1 MPNLRTAGI
10 QGPRPTTGSDAA
22 PVNQISQ
29 IGQAL
34 GGVAQAIGDTLT
46 ARAKTAAAQAEQDG
60 AVALGAAAHSLLG
73 EQASF
78 LQESVENE
86 MLRTTIKQITEDGLS
101 VGETGGQ
108 ALGQA
113 QRLGKVDSY
122 LRETG
127 QMNTLNQLRLLTQQ
141 QQLVGNNPE
150 LAPDILKLA
159 NAVSA
164 DSNAILKRNEDEAR
178 KAALDARTKEVEV
191 VDAILKANNENTW
204 GLSLAE
210 KQAKADTWNWA
221 NKAIEL
227 DKRDLEALKQ
237 DDEYEALKGG
247 FAGDERTFQAEQRAR
262 SRSSRQAVEKL
273 VPKLVVRV
281 GQQAIGLAN
290 SGLPPEQRQ
299 EQWRQLQAQAEAD
312 LDIADPAMR
321 GEALTRL
328 RQAYQ
333 DRNSYISGQDNNE
346 ALKRERGNRELGAAL
361 QVYDQTPEA
370 AAFVTLGGELLPYL
384 ELAMGDT
391 KVQAAVTGVLPSLI
405 SAMASS
411 GVRVINQEIETSS
424 NPNPRGA
431 APIPDL
437 GSGDP
442 YLTPGMQPRQATPAW
457 VVAKQQELGGVV
469 RSVGLAGDKATPFM
483 KDLAA
488 QTVISGFNSP
498 VVANSASHVKNYML
512 QLTSPDV
519 AVAFQNN
526 PKQPEAFAAANESIG
541 KYFEGV
547 MRSVEKSTGRTRDF
561 LGTFEVVNGT
571 VGFRSYGGSGLKP
584 ELVSKINMEVNQ
596 AVRALAHLQG
606 RTDYTEVANEFFGAA
621 Q

>member
-1 MPNLRTAGI
+1 MADLRTLNVR
-10 QGPRPTTGSDAA
+10 GPSPTTGSSPA
-22 PVNQISQ
+22 PVNQISA

-34 GGVAQAIGDTLT
+34 GGVASAIGDSIT
-46 ARAKTAAAQAEQDG
+46 ASAKTKAAQAEAD
-60 AVALGAAAHSLLG
+60 GAAALGQAAHELLG
-73 EQASF
+73 GQASF

-86 MLRTTIKQITEDGLS
+86 MLRGAITEATEDGAD
-101 VGETGGQ
+101 VGEGGAQ
-108 ALGQA
+108 VLGQA
-113 QRLGKVDSY
+113 QRMGKVDGY
-122 LRETG
+122 LRQTG
-127 QMNTLNQLRLLTQQ
+127 QMNTLNQLRLLTKQQ
-141 QQLVGNNPE
+141 ELVGLRPD
-150 LAPDILKLA
+150 LAPDILKLT
-159 NAVSA
+159 NAITG
-164 DSNAILKRNEDEAR
+164 DSNAILKRNEDDSR
-178 KAALDARTKEVEV
+178 KAFLDARTKEVEA
-191 VDAILKANNENTW
+191 VDAVLKANNESTW

-210 KQAKADTWNWA
+210 KQDRAGKWNA
-221 NKAIEL
+221 NNRGIEI
-227 DKRDLEALKQ
+227 DKQMLEALKQ
-237 DDEYEALKGG
+237 DDEYAALQSGD
-247 FAGDERTFQAEQRAR
+247 AADERGFQAEQRAR
-262 SRSSRQAVEKL
+262 SRSSRTAVESL

-281 GQQAIGLAN
+281 GEQAIGLAN

-333 DRNSYISGQDNNE
+333 DRNSYISGTDNNE
-346 ALKRERGNRELGAAL
+346 ALKRERGNRELAAAL

-391 KVQAAVTGVLPSLI
+391 KVQSAVTGVLPSLI

-411 GVRVINQEIETSS
+411 GVRVHNKEVETSS

-442 YLTPGMQPRQATPAW
+442 YLAPGMQPRQATPAW
-457 VVAKQQELGGVV
+457 VAAKQQELGGVL
-469 RSVGLAGDKATPFM
+469 RGIGLAGNKATPFM
-483 KDLAA
+483 KDTAA
-488 QTVISGFNSP
+488 QAVISGFTSP

-526 PKQPEAFAAANESIG
+526 PKQAEAYTVANESIG
-541 KYFEGV
+541 RYFEGV
-547 MRSVEKSTGRTRDF
+547 MRSVERTTGRSRDF
-561 LGTFEVVNGT
+561 LGTWEANNGT
-571 VGFRSYGGSGLKP
+571 LGFRAYSGSGLKP
-584 ELVSKINMEVNQ
+584 ELVSKINQEANQ

-606 RTDYTEVANEFFGAA
+606 RTDYPEVANEFFGAA